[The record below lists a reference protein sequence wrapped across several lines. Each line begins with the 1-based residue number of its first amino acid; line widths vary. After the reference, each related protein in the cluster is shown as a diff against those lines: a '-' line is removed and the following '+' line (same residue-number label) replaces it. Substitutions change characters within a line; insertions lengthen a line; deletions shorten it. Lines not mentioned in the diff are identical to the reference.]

1 MRPGARMFA
10 ALIGVFVAAACLWAG
25 DVLTESFEG
34 SPDHPAIGYGQPPN
48 DVVAALNRKIQEGSL
63 ELTYDEGTGYLR
75 SVLEALHVP
84 VESQIVAIAKTSV
97 QRAIITPQNPRT
109 LYFNDSV
116 AVGFVQGGF
125 IELAAQDPKQGFIF
139 YTLGRNRARP
149 QPFSLQTRPNF
160 RREDGCLQCHLSY
173 ATMGVPGALLRSV
186 FPAPGGMALYQ
197 AGSYVTDHRSP
208 IAERFGGWYV
218 TGNEGPHRHLGNA
231 LFPDP
236 NTAEIPAKGEIL
248 SSLKTKLDTRLYL
261 SPYSDIV
268 ALMVF
273 DHQMHMM
280 NLLTRIGWEVRYWRR
295 EKPEELASRLRV
307 AAEDF
312 VDYLLFVDEAPLDGK
327 IRGSSGFAE
336 EFATRGRRD
345 SKGRSLREFDLE
357 RRLFRYPCSY
367 MIYSGAFE
375 ALPYEAKNAIYE
387 RLWSVLSGNLRD
399 GKYARLSL
407 ADRRATVEILR
418 ETKSELPDY
427 FSGAL
432 IP

>member
-1 MRPGARMFA
+1 MRPGARIIA
-10 ALIGVFVAAACLWAG
+10 AIVGVPVAGVCLWAS
-25 DVLTESFEG
+25 DVLSESFEG
-34 SPDHPAIGYGQPPN
+34 SPGHPAIGYGRPP
-48 DVVAALNRKIQEGSL
+48 DDAVAALNRKIQEGWA
-63 ELTYDEGTGYLR
+63 ELKYDEGTGYLR
-75 SVLEALHVP
+75 SVLEALNVP
-84 VESQIVAIAKTSV
+84 VESQIVAMAKTSV
-97 QRAIITPQNPRT
+97 QQPIITPQNPRT

-116 AVGFVQGGF
+116 VVGFVRGGF
-125 IELAAQDPKQGFIF
+125 IELAAQDSKQGFIF
-139 YTLGRNRARP
+139 YTLGRNGPRP
-149 QPFSLQTRPNF
+149 QPFQTRPNF

-208 IAERFGGWYV
+208 MAERFGGWYV

-231 LFPDP
+231 LFGDP
-236 NTAEIPAKGEIL
+236 ETAEVPAKGEIL
-248 SSLKTKLDTRLYL
+248 SSLKTKVDTRLYL

-280 NLLTRIGWEVRYWRR
+280 NLLTRVGWEARYWKH
-295 EKPEELASRLRV
+295 EKPEELGSRLRV

-312 VDYLLFVDEAPLDGK
+312 VDYLLFVDEAPLDGE

-336 EFATRGRRD
+336 KFAARSPQD
-345 SKGRSLREFDLE
+345 SKGRSLRQFDLG

-367 MIYSGAFE
+367 MIYSEAFDG
-375 ALPYEAKNAIYE
+375 LPSEAKNAIYK
-387 RLWSVLSGNLRD
+387 RLWSVLSGSLRD
-399 GKYARLSL
+399 QKYARFSL
-407 ADRRATVEILR
+407 ADRRAVVEILR

-427 FSGAL
+427 FSGVL
-432 IP
+432 IQ